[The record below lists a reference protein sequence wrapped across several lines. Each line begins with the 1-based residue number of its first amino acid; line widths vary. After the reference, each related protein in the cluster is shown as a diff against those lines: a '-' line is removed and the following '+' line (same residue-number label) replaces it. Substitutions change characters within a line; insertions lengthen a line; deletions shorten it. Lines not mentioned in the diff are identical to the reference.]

1 MLGDDGLHRSRAD
14 LLLALDEEGDADW
27 GLAVEG
33 TNGSQMGGDATFVVG
48 GATTIETLTFGG
60 GDEGFSMPLIKV
72 AGGLDVTVG
81 VQQDS
86 GHTLRRRPVGDDSG
100 KAVVLRDDGD
110 VGGTGLLGSGGN
122 ELGSGPHAVGP
133 LGTNRPDC
141 HVAGE
146 LLNGIVETRI
156 NLGRQVLESM
166 RKIHDQ
172 SVGPSPR
179 LIVGL

>member
-1 MLGDDGLHRSRAD
+1 MATKSTCVASASPTSR
-14 LLLALDEEGDADW
+14 
-27 GLAVEG
+27 
-33 TNGSQMGGDATFVVG
+33 TTAT
-48 GATTIETLTFGG
+48 ATIAISIGNN
-60 GDEGFSMPLIKV
+60 K
-72 AGGLDVTVG
+72 
-81 VQQDS
+81 
-86 GHTLRRRPVGDDSG
+86 PVGY
-100 KAVVLRDDGD
+100 
-110 VGGTGLLGSGGN
+110 VGSYINNGGCYIGSGGN

>member
-1 MLGDDGLHRSRAD
+1 
-14 LLLALDEEGDADW
+14 
-27 GLAVEG
+27 
-33 TNGSQMGGDATFVVG
+33 
-48 GATTIETLTFGG
+48 
-60 GDEGFSMPLIKV
+60 MPLIKV

-141 HVAGE
+141 HVSGE